1 MRALEP
7 EPVEQIEI
15 VEGQIRD
22 VLDPLGGG
30 RAAVAGMAREVHAEV
45 RGEALLER
53 EPAPGAAG
61 AVQEHER
68 RPRAV
73 LEHLDGGAANG
84 ELVRGRHPQPMKRP
98 PFGESHCPVKNE
110 LSSEARKSAVAATS
124 CASPV
129 RRSGVRA
136 ITVAR
141 ISGDIRSVIG
151 VSM

>member
-22 VLDPLGGG
+22 VLDLLGGW
-30 RAAVAGMAREVHAEV
+30 RAAVAGMAREVHLEV
-45 RGEALLER
+45 LGEALLER

-61 AVQEHER
+61 TVQEHER

-73 LEHLDGGAANG
+73 LEH
-84 ELVRGRHPQPMKRP
+84 
-98 PFGESHCPVKNE
+98 

-129 RRSGVRA
+129 RLSGVRA